1 MRRWPTKVFT
11 VAAFLGAVSM
21 FAAMSLFTVSNWWV
35 HRIGH
40 PARFDALS
48 DVPPHDVAIVPG
60 IGARFGNINDH
71 LRSRLL
77 AAIALYRAHKVKD
90 ILVSGVGREPGM
102 GDEVVSSRSWLVAHG
117 VDPAHIISDPA
128 GFRTLETMQRA
139 AHAYHVTSA
148 VICSQAPHLDRSL
161 FLARSAG
168 IDAVGFTASMRREYT
183 SFEERVETLKATL
196 AFLDI
201 YVIHTSPRVTEPV
214 GLVAAAP

>member
-1 MRRWPTKVFT
+1 MLRWPTKIFT
-11 VAAFLGAVSM
+11 VVAVVGAGAM
-21 FAAMSLFTVSNWWV
+21 FAAMSLFAASNWWV

-40 PARFDALS
+40 PSRFDALS
-48 DVPPHDVAIVPG
+48 EVSPHDVAIVPG
-60 IGARFGNINDH
+60 VGGKHGNINDH

-90 ILVSGVGREPGM
+90 ILVSGVGQEPGM
-102 GDEVVSSRSWLVAHG
+102 GDEVFSSRLWLIAHG

-128 GFRTLETMQRA
+128 GLRTLATMQRA
-139 AHAYHVTSA
+139 ARTYHVTSA

-168 IDAVGFTASMRREYT
+168 IDAVGFTAPMRREFT
-183 SFEERVETLKATL
+183 NFEERAETLKATL

-201 YVIHTSPRVTEPV
+201 YVLHTSPRVTEPI